1 MIFHYYNKNPVSFMV
16 SKELIM
22 GTIKKMFSSGVDDET
37 VRNTLKDI
45 GLSDSEISAY
55 IAEAKGTKPVQ
66 ASPSKSAQENVMQQE
81 RQELKEEPEESE
93 AASSGEEAS
102 SDEESDEDYA
112 DDDYGEV
119 ESSSGMEERIRA
131 DVQDTRDVHEL
142 GHSAT
147 HLALE
152 DHSETLDEIQK
163 KIDALSSKLDL
174 APSLPTDTIKK
185 INSLDAKVTSIEKE
199 LMEVKALSNALQ
211 DILKKVLDTDRQV
224 LNKLE
229 KK

>member
-1 MIFHYYNKNPVSFMV
+1 MV

-45 GLSDSEISAY
+45 GLSDAEINAY
-55 IAEAKGTKPVQ
+55 ISEAKGTKPVQ
-66 ASPSKSAQENVMQQE
+66 ASPSKGVQENVMQQA
-81 RQELKEEPEESE
+81 RQQVKEETEGSEE
-93 AASSGEEAS
+93 ASSGEES
-102 SDEESDEDYA
+102 GSDEETDEDYA
-112 DDDYGEV
+112 DEDFDEV
-119 ESSSGMEERIRA
+119 ESSSGMEERIRG

-152 DHSETLDEIQK
+152 DHSETLDEIQR

-185 INSLDAKVTSIEKE
+185 INSLDAKITSIEKE
-199 LMEVKALSNALQ
+199 IMEVKSLSTALQ

-224 LNKLE
+224 LNRLE